1 METHTRDKIV
11 WNLIHACKQMNT
23 GKPEEIGVKLMTC
36 INANILADRS
46 QDSDRRLH
54 IDVPSS
60 ITYNREDLKA
70 A

>member
-11 WNLIHACKQMNT
+11 WNLIRAYKQMNT
-23 GKPEEIGVKLMTC
+23 GKPEEIGVKLMNC

-46 QDSDRRLH
+46 QDPNRCLH